1 MAKTRGAHIASPSAR
16 NPRPR
21 ALPVQDSISEAPQAS
36 AIPPSKGGV
45 PSSPSQPRY
54 ETRRPP
60 TTLGASTSHPKKSVH
75 RLPTKKAKISGPG
88 ETSTPPQ
95 LQLPATESQISSRMT
110 LEAIIRRPMVTQ
122 PHIEGNLDCRLD
134 HSTSSYVLIWRLL
147 YSSRS
152 LEIHSTYCRDTIW
165 ST

>member
-88 ETSTPPQ
+88 ESSPPPQ
-95 LQLPATESQISSRMT
+95 LQPPTIES
-110 LEAIIRRPMVTQ
+110 
-122 PHIEGNLDCRLD
+122 
-134 HSTSSYVLIWRLL
+134 
-147 YSSRS
+147 
-152 LEIHSTYCRDTIW
+152 
-165 ST
+165 